1 MKKYLVLLALLL
13 TSCGGQVELS
23 SEQGPVYYSATSS
36 DGIFLHLI
44 QSRVFLTVKI
54 CLYIWAVDCL
64 ENMKQMASK
73 FQAPFLMME
82 KFGRKKMEKD

>member
-36 DGIFLHLI
+36 DGIFFTLDSKPSFSDGENLPIHLGSGLFRKYETDGE
-44 QSRVFLTVKI
+44 Q
-54 CLYIWAVDCL
+54 
-64 ENMKQMASK
+64 